1 MLEIE
6 HIDTTG
12 KMRKNDRI
20 FVLEP
25 MEGKVPLSSVGV
37 PNRKVFMS
45 PDNFHA
51 IMDSQTCLWHVKLDK
66 GELPHP
72 LKQQFTSFS
81 KLYNFTKDYLGRR
94 NISIKEIKD

>member
-6 HIDTTG
+6 EINTDG
-12 KMRKNDRI
+12 KMRKNDRT

-25 MEGKVPLSSVGV
+25 MEGKTPLSSYGK
-37 PNRKVFMS
+37 PMAKVFMS

-66 GELPHP
+66 GELPLP

-94 NISIKEIKD
+94 NINIKEIKD